1 MLVNN
6 LHFNPLPLYRGRQ
19 LFCFFKSMDWY
30 FNPLPLYRGRPPWA
44 LSVTT
49 SVIFQS
55 TSSIQRKT
63 EKIAED
69 LENAIFQSTS
79 SIQRKTDCNV
89 QDIVIYI
96 FQSTSSIQRKTPIAA
111 IRIVTFD
118 ISIHFLYTEEDTPPE
133 LAILVNVY
141 FNPLPLY
148 RGRLSTDSETV
159 SSCAFQS
166 TSSIQRKTSLTPS
179 A

>member
-1 MLVNN
+1 MIKVEEKFISI
-6 LHFNPLPLYRGRQ
+6 HFLYTEEDAVED
-19 LFCFFKSMDWY
+19 KSVK
-30 FNPLPLYRGRPPWA
+30 A
-44 LSVTT
+44 TEV
-49 SVIFQS
+49 FQS

-63 EKIAED
+63 QYTEKEKN
-69 LENAIFQSTS
+69 LFIFQSTS